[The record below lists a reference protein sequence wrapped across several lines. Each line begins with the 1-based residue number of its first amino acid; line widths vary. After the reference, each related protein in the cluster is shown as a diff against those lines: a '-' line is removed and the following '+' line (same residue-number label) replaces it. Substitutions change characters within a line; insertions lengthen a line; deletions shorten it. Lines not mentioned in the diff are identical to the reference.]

1 MKKQELI
8 NKVNK
13 YGNKEYVSRLYTCN
27 ASIFKGVNSN
37 NYVLK
42 SYNTFVALYRTSSG
56 TVFCFDYYSA
66 TTQQH
71 FNKFI
76 KWLEEHGYLVMR
88 KTYLYKRS
96 DRYIMISH
104 KDRCS
109 SYRLNSKLWQ
119 YTFDND
125 FDLYIPDI
133 TL

>member
-42 SYNTFVALYRTSSG
+42 SYNTFVALYKKSSG

-76 KWLEEHGYLVMR
+76 KWLEENGELVMR

-96 DRYIMISH
+96 DRYIEIAH
-104 KDRCS
+104 KDRCN
-109 SYRLNSKLWQ
+109 SYRLTSKLWQ
-119 YTFDND
+119 YTYNND

>member
-8 NKVNK
+8 NEVNK
-13 YGNKEYVSRLYTCN
+13 FGNKKYVSRLYTCN
-27 ASIFKGVNSN
+27 ASIFKGTNSN

-42 SYNTFVALYRTSSG
+42 SYNTFVALYKKSSG
-56 TVFCFDYYSA
+56 TVFCFDYYSV

-76 KWLEEHGYLVMR
+76 KWLEENGELVMR

-96 DRYIMISH
+96 DRYIEVAY
-104 KDRCS
+104 KDRCN
-109 SYRLNSKLWQ
+109 SYRLNTKLWE
-119 YTFDND
+119 YTYNND
-125 FDLYIPDI
+125 FDLYIPKI